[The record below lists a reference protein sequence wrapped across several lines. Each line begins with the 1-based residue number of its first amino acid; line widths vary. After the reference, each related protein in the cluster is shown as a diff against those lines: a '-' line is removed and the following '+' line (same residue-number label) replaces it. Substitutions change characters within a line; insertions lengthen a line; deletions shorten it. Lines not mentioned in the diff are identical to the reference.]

1 MFGKILIANRGEIAV
16 RIIKT
21 CRRLKIKTV
30 VVYSEADA
38 DSMAVEM
45 ADETVFIGPPPA
57 AQSYLVA
64 DKIIAACKETGAE
77 AVHPGFGFLSE
88 RADFARACAD
98 AGIVFIGPNPH
109 AIDAMGDKIASKRFA
124 AEAGVSCVP
133 GH

>member
-21 CRRLKIKTV
+21 CRRMGIKTV

-45 ADETVFIGPPPA
+45 ADESVFIGPPPA
-57 AQSYLVA
+57 AQSSMLA
-64 DKIIAACKETGAE
+64 DTIVDAVRATGAE

-88 RADFARACAD
+88 NAGFARRLALE
-98 AGIVFIGPNPH
+98 GIVFIGPNPH
-109 AIDAMGDKIASKRFA
+109 
-124 AEAGVSCVP
+124 
-133 GH
+133 